1 MNYTSL
7 VYNIHTKIT
16 EIQNL
21 YCDKLTTVEDLNKWV
36 TTCIHRS
43 VGLIDEESVNSFYY
57 NNCSIEYF
65 ADLLLFSIIKSEVD
79 VEGNY
84 TGITYDVA
92 LSVKPYFKDCF
103 GVDRLR
109 FLKEA
114 VRLLEE
120 DLTEVSDNITRDIDA
135 WCQNV
140 ELVFSATS

>member
-1 MNYTSL
+1 MNYTSF

-36 TTCIHRS
+36 TTCVHRS
-43 VGLIDEESVNSFYY
+43 IGLTDEESVSSFYY

-92 LSVKPYFKDCF
+92 LSVKPYLKDCF
-103 GVDRLR
+103 GVDRLG
-109 FLKEA
+109 FLKVA
-114 VRLLEE
+114 VRLLKD
-120 DLTEVSDNITRDIDA
+120 DLTEVSDNITKDIDA

-140 ELVFSATS
+140 ELVFSATT